1 MVFMR
6 NKEIDDDDQTQPQPP
21 SKEQPPLQLAESP
34 GGLGL
39 VMGQQHMRPTSSM
52 KPQADAKA
60 CAKLRALGTFLLLIS
75 P

>member
-6 NKEIDDDDQTQPQPP
+6 NKKIDDDDQTPPQPP
-21 SKEQPPLQLAESP
+21 SKEQPPLLLAVLP

-39 VMGQQHMRPTSSM
+39 VMRQQHMRPTSSM

-60 CAKLRALGTFLLLIS
+60 CAKLR
-75 P
+75 